1 MKSYLSSKWCKGS
14 SEVIVMFMNLRNLFF
29 TNSTSAVIPK
39 RSKFRRSSW
48 RSSYVRWTYSFREV
62 LGLMRIVSK
71 DAVAEIEP
79 TVEEARMA

>member
-1 MKSYLSSKWCKGS
+1 
-14 SEVIVMFMNLRNLFF
+14 MFMNLRNLFF

-39 RSKFRRSSW
+39 RFKFKRSST

-71 DAVAEIEP
+71 DVVAEIEP
-79 TVEEARMA
+79 AVEEARMA